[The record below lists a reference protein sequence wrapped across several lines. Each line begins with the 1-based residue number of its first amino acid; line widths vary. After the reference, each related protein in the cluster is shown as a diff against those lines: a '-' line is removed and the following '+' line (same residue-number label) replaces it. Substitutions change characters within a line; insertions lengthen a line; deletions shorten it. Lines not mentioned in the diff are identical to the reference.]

1 MISNISTTEKAVSG
15 KVESHVRWN
24 ALDLLII
31 LAKRRRFILTVTLG
45 IAVITAIITL
55 LLPKRYTAATSILPP
70 QQSANGAALLSQLAG
85 VGGGGFSALAG
96 SAFSMRSQID
106 VYVAMFRSRTVEDA
120 MIRRFN
126 LMKTYRVKRMS
137 DARKVFENR
146 STAVAGLK
154 DGVIRI
160 TVDGPTPD
168 EAAAMATAYVEE
180 FRKLAAHVATSEAGQ
195 RRMFFDRQLEEAK
208 DNLSNAEQDL
218 KKTELTTGLI
228 QPDSQSRAMI
238 ESAAAIQGEITA
250 KTVQMQAISS
260 FATEDNPQMVVLKNQ
275 LSALRAQLS
284 RLTGSTG
291 NESDLFVPKGK
302 IPEAALDYIRKY
314 REVKYRE
321 VVFQAIASQDQ
332 LARLDEAKQG
342 TEFQIIDPATPPD
355 KRSFP
360 QRTILVILFTLLAF
374 IFACFAAL
382 IQAKLE
388 VLRADP
394 EDGPK
399 LSALQAA
406 WRKHRS

>member
-15 KVESHVRWN
+15 KVESPVRWN

-302 IPEAALDYIRKY
+302 VPEAALDYIRKY

>member
-1 MISNISTTEKAVSG
+1 MISNISTTEKAMSD
-15 KVESHVRWN
+15 KVESQVRWN

-302 IPEAALDYIRKY
+302 VPEAALDYIRKY